1 MKNIVKKV
9 AIFSMVGMM
18 QIGFG
23 ASVIEASPLHND
35 GPQRIVQLD
44 DRDHHDDERQRDHDR
59 RQRDHDRRQREENE
73 RHEREMQRRHHES
86 EREWHERQ
94 EREKQRHDNT
104 MHEIEAG
111 LIGILIGSQIN

>member
-9 AIFSMVGMM
+9 AIYSMVGIM

-35 GPQRIVQLD
+35 GSQRIVQLD
-44 DRDHHDDERQRDHDR
+44 DGDHHDNERQREHDR
-59 RQRDHDRRQREENE
+59 RHREENE
-73 RHEREMQRRHHES
+73 RHEREMRRHHHES

-94 EREKQRHDNT
+94 ERENQRHDNT
-104 MHEIEAG
+104 MNEIAAG

>member
-1 MKNIVKKV
+1 MKNVVKKI
-9 AIFSMVGMM
+9 AIFSMAGLM

-23 ASVIEASPLHND
+23 VSVMEASPSHID
-35 GPQRIVQLD
+35 GSQQIVQLD
-44 DRDHHDDERQRDHDR
+44 GRDHHDNERQRE
-59 RQRDHDRRQREENE
+59 HDRRQREENE
-73 RHEREMQRRHHES
+73 RHEREMKRRHNES

-94 EREKQRHDNT
+94 ERERQRHENT